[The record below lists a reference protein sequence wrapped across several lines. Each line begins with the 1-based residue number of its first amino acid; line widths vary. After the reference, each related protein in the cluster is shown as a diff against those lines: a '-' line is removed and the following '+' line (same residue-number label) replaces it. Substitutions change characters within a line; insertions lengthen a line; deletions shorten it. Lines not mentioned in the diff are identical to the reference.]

1 MNRGKRMNRRKKE
14 DGKRTI
20 PIVHRD
26 IRHIASW
33 SSHEEVGSTG
43 RSFID
48 RVEFRVEGPAWC

>member
-1 MNRGKRMNRRKKE
+1 MERKKE

-20 PIVHRD
+20 PVVHRD

-33 SSHEEVGSTG
+33 SSHEEVGFTG

-48 RVEFRVEGPAWC
+48 RVEFRVEGPAWG